1 MDTKY
6 NSLEELKRKK
16 ALLKKDVA
24 EMEDLLT
31 FDNTK
36 QSLSAFTNGFT
47 DKFLK
52 EESKPGGGTEL
63 KFDGSGI
70 LKEFAENVKDSV
82 LQKSTAR
89 SIASNPATVSM
100 AENALKLGAV
110 SFIGNYARKNLSN
123 TSWKKKVIGLA
134 LIYIAPAVLKMVRE
148 RLENYQRNKTTSSME
163 QLI

>member
-16 ALLKKDVA
+16 AILKKDVA

-47 DKFLK
+47 DKFLT
-52 EESKPGGGTEL
+52 EEAKPGGGTAL
-63 KFDGSGI
+63 RFDGSGI

-100 AENALKLGAV
+100 AENALKMGAV

-123 TSWKKKVIGLA
+123 TSWKKKAIGLA
-134 LIYIAPAVLKMVRE
+134 LIYVAPAVLKMVRE
-148 RLENYQRNKTTSSME
+148 RLEDYQRNKTTSSME